1 MKDLVF
7 HSQFIMLS
15 LFYVDLKKT
24 ATTTTTTTTT
34 TATTTASI
42 PHNQPKNLNDTIPEH
57 LRKFV
62 FYVDI
67 DGTDIL

>member
-1 MKDLVF
+1 MKYLVF

-24 ATTTTTTTTT
+24 ATTTTTA
-34 TATTTASI
+34 TATTTTASI
-42 PHNQPKNLNDTIPEH
+42 PHKQPKNLNDTIPEH
-57 LRKFV
+57 LRQFV

>member
-1 MKDLVF
+1 MKYLVF

-24 ATTTTTTTTT
+24 AATTTT
-34 TATTTASI
+34 TAATTTTASI

-62 FYVDI
+62 FYVNI